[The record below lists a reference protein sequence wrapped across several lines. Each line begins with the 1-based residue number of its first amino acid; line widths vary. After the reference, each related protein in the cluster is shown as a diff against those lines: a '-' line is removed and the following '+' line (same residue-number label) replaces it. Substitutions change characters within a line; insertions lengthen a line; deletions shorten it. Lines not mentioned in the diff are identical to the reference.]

1 MPHFQLITDNVRW
14 GGESNYFVASRNE
27 VRTSP
32 IIYKWQQYFLIFLV
46 NKMFIVPSGWLERN
60 GHSGLDFFG
69 ASHHNFAR
77 VQLTSMLIQI
87 MEKFLGP

>member
-1 MPHFQLITDNVRW
+1 MKAIISLLPEI
-14 GGESNYFVASRNE
+14 
-27 VRTSP
+27 VRTLP
-32 IIYKWQQYFLIFLV
+32 VIYKWQQYLLIFSV
-46 NKMFIVPSGWLERN
+46 NRMLIVPLSSLEGN

-77 VQLTSMLIQI
+77 VQLIPMLIQM